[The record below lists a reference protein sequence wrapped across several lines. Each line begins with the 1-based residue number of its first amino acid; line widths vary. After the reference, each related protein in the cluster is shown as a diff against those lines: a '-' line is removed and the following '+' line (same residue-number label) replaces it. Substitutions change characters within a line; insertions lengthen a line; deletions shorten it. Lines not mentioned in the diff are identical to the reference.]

1 MKYGTS
7 IAWTAGLLMAAFAA
21 AACSGPSASAV
32 GSAGSP
38 GADAGTPPDQA
49 LASAPAQLGTKNAC
63 ALVDQAKLEG
73 IAGAKLRLLHDIEE
87 EDKTTCELRD
97 ASGEPVLVY
106 VTVLWKGGK
115 EQARAEQAALSMAK
129 QALNT
134 GDVDIAELT
143 GSGKVRGL
151 ADKAFYS
158 DIMPSW
164 FLKGDVLVQVI
175 SPTWPHDKTLA
186 TFKAVAA
193 SALPRL

>member
-1 MKYGTS
+1 MNYGTS
-7 IAWTAGLLMAAFAA
+7 IAWTSGLLLTALAAS
-21 AACSGPSASAV
+21 ACSGPSASA
-32 GSAGSP
+32 GGAP
-38 GADAGTPPDQA
+38 GAAATASSEQA
-49 LASAPAQLGTKNAC
+49 RASAPAQPGKKNAC
-63 ALVDQAKLEG
+63 ALVDRAQLEG
-73 IAGAKLRLLHDIEE
+73 IAGVKLTLLHDIEE

-106 VTVLWKGGK
+106 VTVQWKGGK
-115 EQARAEQAALSMAK
+115 DQARAEQAALSMAK